1 MQTYKNQCPID
12 NFDII
17 GSAYHPF
24 PGHIA
29 EQHLPNFPLLAL
41 EKRLHIKI
49 SDKSE
54 NECLQY

>member
-24 PGHIA
+24 RGHIA

-49 SDKSE
+49 SD
-54 NECLQY
+54 NWM